1 MTAKDDV
8 DVEMGDVGQSL
19 IIYNV
24 KSIFKVTL

>member
-19 IIYNV
+19 TDNF

>member
-19 IIYNV
+19 IIYNA
-24 KSIFKVTL
+24 KSMFKVTL